1 MTTKANIIS
10 NAANVATGLTAGSGM
25 VNFINEHATVIGIVF
40 TGSSFLLAFIFYI
53 LNYRLNKKGLKIKHE
68 SEIKNARDRIRRE
81 VMAVNPEYKDKLLS
95 ILDNLEDRRL
105 DDDTS

>member
-68 SEIKNARDRIRRE
+68 SEIKKARKRIRRE
-81 VMAVNPEYKDKLLS
+81 VIAASPDHKDELLRIIDS
-95 ILDNLEDRRL
+95 LDDRRL
-105 DDDTS
+105 DDEVC